1 MKQNKNKKIVIMDIP
16 LLLESRL
23 NNKKDILIFIES
35 KKVEIEKRL
44 KKRNNFNLKLIN
56 KFRKIQYK
64 PSFKRRK
71 SNYIIK
77 NDYTKRSIRKSVKV
91 ILNDILE

>member
-1 MKQNKNKKIVIMDIP
+1 MKQNKNKKIVLMDIP
-16 LLLESRL
+16 LLLESKL

-56 KFRKIQYK
+56 KFRKIQYT